1 MILRWTTLIAV
12 LIAAAA
18 YCTLLTSTAPLAS
31 EAKDLQIAEG
41 PGDSGESG
49 AAPGEAGDEPAVA
62 PGASESSDSAPSGAT
77 EEKSDSDEPGATPAK
92 DESERRG
99 RSGADRGSRARR

>member
-31 EAKDLQIAEG
+31 EAVGLQLAQG
-41 PGDSGESG
+41 PGDSGEPG

-62 PGASESSDSAPSGAT
+62 PGASSVAML
-77 EEKSDSDEPGATPAK
+77 
-92 DESERRG
+92 
-99 RSGADRGSRARR
+99 SRLFT